1 MPIFMA
7 AISVALALLKLA
19 SRRPGQAL
27 VITVALFAW
36 VKQLADG
43 SVPPPAV
50 PGHYSGAVSPMTVL
64 VTGAN
69 SGVGYAVAL
78 ELARSGHTVL
88 LACRSTAKCDAAR
101 EKLLLTLGDE
111 MVGRLTFSHPD
122 VVQLLEEEAARQL
135 LHGEWSTNEQWEAVE
150 ETDEDEDDEGEADD
164 EDDVGGEDDEEEVD
178 EGEEKDEFAEQLVK
192 KKTSSSSSRSSR
204 RKVVSIAFEVTTKR
218 QKAA

>member
-7 AISVALALLKLA
+7 ALSVALALLKLA

-27 VITVALFAW
+27 IITVALFAW

-50 PGHYSGAVSPMTVL
+50 PGHYSGTVSPMTTL

-111 MVGRLTFSHPD
+111 MVGRHTFSRPD
-122 VVQLLEEEAARQL
+122 MVDLLEEEAARQL
-135 LHGEWSTNEQWEAVE
+135 LQGEWSTNEQWEADE
-150 ETDEDEDDEGEADD
+150 ETEDEEGDDEEDEDEDEEG
-164 EDDVGGEDDEEEVD
+164 GDEEDGNEEEED
-178 EGEEKDEFAEQLVK
+178 EDEFAERAAK
-192 KKTSSSSSRSSR
+192 KKASTLSSRAAR
-204 RKVVSIAFEVTTKR
+204 RKVVSSVGI
-218 QKAA
+218 